1 MRTTSRT
8 LADKLH
14 DVVARMVA
22 ALHQQRAIEAR
33 RVLHRCRHLLDAQYE
48 TSPLNEI
55 ISVCQNSVCQEK
67 DISGH
72 AHRSLERKHA
82 ASSPTLERA

>member
-8 LADKLH
+8 LADSFH

-22 ALHQQRAIEAR
+22 ALHQQREIEAR
-33 RVLHRCRHLLDAQYE
+33 RVLRRYRHLLDAQHE

-55 ISVCQNSVCQEK
+55 ISVCNEK

-72 AHRSLERKHA
+72 AHRSDERKRA
-82 ASSPTLERA
+82 AGSPTLERA

>member
-1 MRTTSRT
+1 MQTTSRT
-8 LADKLH
+8 LADKFH

-22 ALHQQRAIEAR
+22 TLHQQRAIEAR
-33 RVLHRCRHLLDAQYE
+33 RVLHRYRHLLEAQHE

-55 ISVCQNSVCQEK
+55 ISVCNEK

-72 AHRSLERKHA
+72 AHRSDERKHA
-82 ASSPTLERA
+82 ASFPTLERA

>member
-14 DVVARMVA
+14 DVVGRMIA
-22 ALHQQRAIEAR
+22 ALHQQRAIDAR
-33 RVLHRCRHLLDAQYE
+33 RVLHRYRHLLDAQHD

-55 ISVCQNSVCQEK
+55 ISVCHEE

-72 AHRSLERKHA
+72 AHRSDERKHA
-82 ASSPTLERA
+82 AGFPTLEGA

>member
-1 MRTTSRT
+1 MRTTSQT
-8 LADKLH
+8 LADKFH
-14 DVVARMVA
+14 DVVGRMVA

-33 RVLHRCRHLLDAQYE
+33 RVLHRCRHLLDAQHE

-55 ISVCQNSVCQEK
+55 ISVCNEK

-72 AHRSLERKHA
+72 AHRSDERKHA

>member
-8 LADKLH
+8 LADEFR
-14 DVVARMVA
+14 DVVDRMVA

-33 RVLHRCRHLLDAQYE
+33 RVLHRYRHLLEARHD

-55 ISVCQNSVCQEK
+55 IYVCNEE
-67 DISGH
+67 DLSGH
-72 AHRSLERKHA
+72 AHRSDERKHA

>member
-8 LADKLH
+8 LADRFH
-14 DVVARMVA
+14 DIVARMVA

-33 RVLHRCRHLLDAQYE
+33 RVLHRYRHLLDAQHE
-48 TSPLNEI
+48 TLPLNEI
-55 ISVCQNSVCQEK
+55 ISVCNEK

-72 AHRSLERKHA
+72 AHRSDERKRA
-82 ASSPTLERA
+82 AGSPTLERA

>member
-1 MRTTSRT
+1 MRTTSRAM
-8 LADKLH
+8 ADKFH

-33 RVLHRCRHLLDAQYE
+33 RVLHRYRHLLEAQHE

-55 ISVCQNSVCQEK
+55 ISVCNEK
-67 DISGH
+67 DISEH
-72 AHRSLERKHA
+72 AHRSDERKHA
-82 ASSPTLERA
+82 ASSATLERA

>member
-8 LADKLH
+8 LADTFH
-14 DVVARMVA
+14 DAVGRMVA

-33 RVLHRCRHLLDAQYE
+33 RVLYRCRHLLDAQYE

-55 ISVCQNSVCQEK
+55 ISVCNGE

-72 AHRSLERKHA
+72 AHRSDERKHA
-82 ASSPTLERA
+82 ARSPTLERA

>member
-8 LADKLH
+8 LADKFH

-33 RVLHRCRHLLDAQYE
+33 RVLHRYRHLLEAQHE

-55 ISVCQNSVCQEK
+55 ISVCNEK

-72 AHRSLERKHA
+72 AHEFDAR
-82 ASSPTLERA
+82 ERAAGNPSFERA